1 MSRNHW
7 TDYSIVPLYMVG
19 SVALASFLLAQGI
32 PDLLVTP
39 LVVGP
44 LVAITAFLE
53 WQRPAREDC
62 LGMDQSIFIE
72 AAHFFLSFE
81 FGYGL
86 SLAAC
91 ELLRYGAHWALP
103 TPLWPTDWPIGFQV
117 FLAILFYEG
126 TSYWQHRLLH
136 QFPRLWRF
144 HALHH
149 SGARVNM
156 WRVVRFHFVD
166 IGTAAFVAYVPL
178 VILATPEPI
187 ITRMVALLSAMSLL
201 QHANIR
207 MRTPVWLDTLICTPI
222 VHRHHHSQDLIEGNR
237 NFGNT
242 VMLFDQLF
250 GTYGQHHPEGPV
262 RMGIKDDPVP
272 KGFWPQ
278 WISPFKA

>member
-1 MSRNHW
+1 MKHDHW
-7 TDYSIVPLYMVG
+7 TDYTILPLYLVASVG
-19 SVALASFLLAQGI
+19 SAKVLLDQGI
-32 PDLLVTP
+32 PNIWVTP
-39 LVVGP
+39 LIVGP
-44 LVAITAFLE
+44 MVAITAFLE
-53 WQRPAREDC
+53 WQRPAREG
-62 LGMDQSIFIE
+62 GMDQSIFIE
-72 AAHFFLSFE
+72 AAHFFLNFE

-103 TPLWPTDWPIGFQV
+103 TALWPSHWPVSLQV

-126 TSYWQHRLLH
+126 TSYWQHRFIH
-136 QFPRLWRF
+136 RFPTLWRF

-149 SGARVNM
+149 SGSRLNM

-178 VILATPEPI
+178 VILDTPEHI
-187 ITRMVALLSAMSLL
+187 ITLMVVLLSAMSLL

-207 MRTPVWLDTLICTPI
+207 MRTPIWLDYLICTPI
-222 VHRHHHSQDLIEGNR
+222 VHRHHHSQDAIEGDR

-250 GTYGQHHPEGPV
+250 GTYGQHRSDGPIK
-262 RMGIKDDPVP
+262 MGIKDDPMP

-278 WISPFKA
+278 WLYPFNG